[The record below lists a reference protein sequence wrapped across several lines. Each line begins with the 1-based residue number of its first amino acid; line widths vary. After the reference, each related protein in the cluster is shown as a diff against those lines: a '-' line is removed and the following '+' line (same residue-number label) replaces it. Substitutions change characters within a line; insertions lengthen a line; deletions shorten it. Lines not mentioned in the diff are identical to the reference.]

1 MAGSLQDQL
10 LKIGVIDKQKKKK
23 VQHEQRKDG
32 NKARQ
37 AVKSGK
43 KVDPQTLVD
52 QQQLAQERH
61 DKKSRD
67 LELNKQ
73 RDAERAEK
81 AIVAEV
87 QQIVQQHSI
96 VIPKEADVAYNFMH
110 QNKVKKIYVTNEQQR
125 HLTLGQLAIAS
136 IGERNLLIPD
146 KIAEKIEARLAS
158 SVIRIHPEINASKII
173 SNDDDPYADYEIPDD
188 LMW

>member
-43 KVDPQTLVD
+43 KADSQSLVD
-52 QQQLAQERH
+52 QQQLAKERH
-61 DKKSRD
+61 DKKIRD

-87 QQIVQQHSI
+87 QQIIQQHI
-96 VIPKEADVAYNFMH
+96 VETPKDADVAYNFTH
-110 QNKVKKIYVTNEQQR
+110 KNKVKKIYVTNDQRQQ
-125 HLTLGQLAIAS
+125 LTLGQLAITA
-136 IGERNLLIPD
+136 IGERHLLIPD
-146 KIAEKIEARLAS
+146 KIAAKIEMRSSS
-158 SVIRIHPEINASKII
+158 SVIRIQPEINASDVIA
-173 SNDDDPYADYEIPDD
+173 SDDPYADYEIPDD

>member
-43 KVDPQTLVD
+43 KVDSQSQVD
-52 QQQLAQERH
+52 QQQLAKERH
-61 DKKSRD
+61 DKKIRD

-81 AIVAEV
+81 AILAEV
-87 QQIVQQHSI
+87 QQIIQQHI
-96 VIPKEADVAYNFMH
+96 VEMPKDADVAYNFTH
-110 QNKVKKIYVTNEQQR
+110 QNKVKKIYVTNDQRQQ
-125 HLTLGQLAIAS
+125 LTLGQLAITA
-136 IGERNLLIPD
+136 IGERHLLIPD
-146 KIAEKIEARLAS
+146 KIAEKIEMRSPS
-158 SVIRIHPEINASKII
+158 SVIRIQPEINASDTV
-173 SNDDDPYADYEIPDD
+173 SSDDPYADYEIPDD

>member
-10 LKIGVIDKQKKKK
+10 LNIGVVDKKK
-23 VQHEQRKDG
+23 VKKSQHQQRKND

-43 KVDPQTLVD
+43 KLEPRMT
-52 QQQLAQERH
+52 QQQIEQSAREKQR
-61 DKKSRD
+61 RD

-81 AIVAEV
+81 ALLAEV
-87 QQIVQQHSI
+87 RQIILQHT
-96 VIPKEADVAYNFMH
+96 VAIPKEADVAYNFGRD
-110 QNKVKKIYVTNEQQR
+110 NKIKTIYTTVEQQKQ
-125 HLTLGQLAIAS
+125 LILGQLAIAVFAE
-136 IGERNLLIPD
+136 GHVLIPD
-146 KIAEKIEARLAS
+146 KIAEKIESRLPDM
-158 SVIRIHPEINASKII
+158 VIRIKPEKVLNEG
-173 SNDDDPYADYEIPDD
+173 DPYANYHIPDD

>member
-10 LKIGVIDKQKKKK
+10 LKIGVVDKQKSKK
-23 VQHEQRKDG
+23 VQHQQRKDG

-43 KVDPQTLVD
+43 KVDAKTLVD
-52 QQQLAQERH
+52 PQQLAKERH
-61 DKKSRD
+61 DKKIRD

-73 RDAERAEK
+73 RDAERADK

-87 QQIVQQHSI
+87 QQIIQQHT
-96 VIPKEADVAYNFMH
+96 VAIPKEGDVAYNFTH
-110 QNKVKKIYVTNEQQR
+110 QNKVKKIYVTSEQQQQ
-125 HLTLGQLAIAS
+125 LTRGQLAIAS

-146 KIAEKIEARLAS
+146 KIAEKIEARLPT
-158 SVIRIHPEINASKII
+158 SVIRIHSETI
-173 SNDDDPYADYEIPDD
+173 STGDDPYADYEIPDD

>member
-37 AVKSGK
+37 AIKSGK
-43 KVDPQTLVD
+43 KIASQSQAV
-52 QQQLAQERH
+52 QQQMAQERH
-61 DKKSRD
+61 DKKIRD

-87 QQIVQQHSI
+87 LQIIQQHI
-96 VIPKEADVAYNFMH
+96 VDIPKDADLAYNFTH
-110 QNKVKKIYVTNEQQR
+110 QNKVKKIYVTNEQRQQ
-125 HLTLGQLAIAS
+125 LTLGQLAITA
-136 IGERNLLIPD
+136 IGERHRLIPD
-146 KIAEKIEARLAS
+146 KIAEKIEMRS
-158 SVIRIHPEINASKII
+158 PCSVIRIQSEMNASGTT
-173 SNDDDPYADYEIPDD
+173 SSDDPYANYEIPDD

>member
-23 VQHEQRKDG
+23 VQHQLRKES

-43 KVDPQTLVD
+43 KIDSQTLVD
-52 QQQLAQERH
+52 PQQLAQERH
-61 DKKSRD
+61 DKKSHD

-81 AIVAEV
+81 AVVAEV
-87 QQIVQQHSI
+87 QQIIQQHI
-96 VIPKEADVAYNFMH
+96 VTIPKEADVPYHFTH
-110 QNKVKKIYVTNEQQR
+110 QNKVKKIYVSNEQQQQ
-125 HLTLGQLAIAS
+125 LTLGQLAIAS
-136 IGERNLLIPD
+136 LGERHLLIPD
-146 KIAEKIEARLAS
+146 KIAEKIEARLPS
-158 SVIRIHPEINASKII
+158 SVIRIHSATL

>member
-43 KVDPQTLVD
+43 KVDSQTQVD

-61 DKKSRD
+61 DKKIRD

-87 QQIVQQHSI
+87 QQIIQQHTV
-96 VIPKEADVAYNFMH
+96 VIPKQADVAYNFTH
-110 QNKVKKIYVTNEQQR
+110 RNKVKKIYVTSEQQQQ
-125 HLTLGQLAIAS
+125 LTLGQLAIAT
-136 IGERNLLIPD
+136 IGERHLLIPD
-146 KIAEKIEARLAS
+146 KIAEKIEARLPN
-158 SVIRIHPEINASKII
+158 SVIRIRPEINYSETIA
-173 SNDDDPYADYEIPDD
+173 NDDPYANYEIPDD

>member
-10 LKIGVIDKQKKKK
+10 LKIGVVDKQKSKK
-23 VQHEQRKDG
+23 VQHQQRKDG

-43 KVDPQTLVD
+43 KVDSKTLVD
-52 QQQLAQERH
+52 PQQLAKERH

-73 RDAERAEK
+73 RDAERADK
-81 AIVAEV
+81 AILAEV
-87 QQIVQQHSI
+87 QQIIQQHI
-96 VIPKEADVAYNFMH
+96 VAIPKEADVAYNFTH
-110 QNKVKKIYVTNEQQR
+110 QNKVKKIYVSSEQQQQ
-125 HLTLGQLAIAS
+125 LTLGQLAIAS
-136 IGERNLLIPD
+136 IGERHLLIPD
-146 KIAEKIEARLAS
+146 KIAEKIQARLPS
-158 SVIRIHPEINASKII
+158 SVIRIRPEINASEAS
-173 SNDDDPYADYEIPDD
+173 SNNDDPYADYEIPDD